1 MTIIFGRF
9 WPILSNK
16 MSASG
21 KFAQRNYTYRGKT
34 LDDLRAME
42 LKDFIQLLPSSRR
55 RFIER
60 SFTLKHIHLINK
72 LKAARKSVEGQTGV
86 RPPVVK
92 THLRSMVILPE
103 FVDNVIGIYDGHVFF
118 EVQIKPEMI
127 GSVLADFAP
136 SKKVVK
142 HSKAGVGATRSS
154 SATSL
159 K

>member
-1 MTIIFGRF
+1 
-9 WPILSNK
+9 

-34 LDDLRAME
+34 LDDLRAMK
-42 LKDFIQLLPSSRR
+42 LDDFKKLLPSPRR
-55 RFIER
+55 RFFDR
-60 SFTLKHIHLINK
+60 AFNLQHVHLIEK
-72 LKAARKSVEGQTGV
+72 LKKARKAVEGQPGV

-92 THLRSMVILPE
+92 THLRAMVVLPE
-103 FVDNVIGIYDGHVFF
+103 FVDNVIGIYDGHQFF

-127 GSVLADFAP
+127 GMVLADFAP